1 MASTLL
7 SPTIQD
13 PVYNC
18 NNIADET
25 LTAWHLV
32 KRTATGVALAGAG
45 VDVYGVVVSD
55 AASAAYTEV
64 ATDATL
70 VTCECSG
77 TVTKGE
83 AVKSATGGKIATA
96 SSADTACGIAEQT
109 GTNTYI
115 TFRPLT
121 FKAA

>member
-1 MASTLL
+1 MSAVK
-7 SPTIQD
+7 SPTIRNAQ
-13 PVYNC
+13 YNGD
-18 NNIADET
+18 NLADAP

-32 KRTATGVALAGAG
+32 KRTATGVDLAGAG
-45 VDVYGVVVSD
+45 VNVYGVVTADCSSGSLAVV
-55 AASAAYTEV
+55 AISA
-64 ATDATL
+64 DL

-77 TVTKGE
+77 TVTIGE

-96 SSADTACGIAEQT
+96 SSGDTACGIAEAT
-109 GTNTYI
+109 GTDTYI

>member
-1 MASTLL
+1 MAAVK
-7 SPTIQD
+7 SPTIRNAQ
-13 PVYNC
+13 YNGD
-18 NNIADET
+18 NLADAT

-32 KRTATGVALAGAG
+32 KRTATGVDLAGAG
-45 VDVYGVVVSD
+45 TNVYGVVTED
-55 AASAAYTEV
+55 CASGSLAVV
-64 ATDATL
+64 AISADL

-77 TVTKGE
+77 TVTIGE

-96 SSADTACGIAEQT
+96 SSADTACGIAEAT